1 MLVAGAA
8 AALLISASP
17 AHAGVKF
24 EKVQT
29 KKVSPLPHGPK
40 IWQPVSLSSAD
51 LHFQQWVELT
61 KSSCVLSGAR

>member
-29 KKVSPLPHGPK
+29 KKVK
-40 IWQPVSLSSAD
+40 SSATW
-51 LHFQQWVELT
+51 FQSMSASQPIIW
-61 KSSCVLSGAR
+61 

>member
-29 KKVSPLPHGPK
+29 KKVKTCATRSPSHGSLPACQLLTCVPDGVVSPPK
-40 IWQPVSLSSAD
+40 V
-51 LHFQQWVELT
+51 
-61 KSSCVLSGAR
+61 CVPSPP